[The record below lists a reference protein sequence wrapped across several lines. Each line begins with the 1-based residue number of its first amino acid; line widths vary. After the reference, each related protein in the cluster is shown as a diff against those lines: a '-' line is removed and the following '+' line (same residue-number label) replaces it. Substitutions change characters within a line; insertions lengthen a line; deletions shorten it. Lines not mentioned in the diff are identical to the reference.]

1 MSWFSGK
8 NKQVSTAAIVVETQ
22 PATKTRGMI
31 WLETSSE
38 EVYQQT
44 LDNLISEMDDVQ
56 GFQKK
61 SHQSNAIVYAS
72 ILLKKIKKIDRNRLS
87 SEQTRNLAMIIF
99 GSFPRAVAKL
109 ETDLCDVDE
118 MHYASEEFGETLRLL
133 MTKYLDTMPRKMPVP
148 NQLDSAS
155 KKKAEKAV
163 ETVGNKDS
171 DEKLSSVKTLA
182 GEAYKLAVSVEDRF
196 FAEQAID
203 SYIPDSVRM
212 LAGLIHAP
220 EDMKAEANELFLRQ
234 LGVIESQLNGIIK
247 RSATNSLS
255 EMKAH
260 TEFLESKKERE
271 SELNTLGQDST
282 SN

>member
-1 MSWFSGK
+1 MSWFAGK
-8 NKQVSTAAIVVETQ
+8 NKQVRTEEVSVQTQ
-22 PATKTRGMI
+22 PTTKTRGMI

-44 LDNLISEMDDVQ
+44 LDNLIKEIDDVQ

-72 ILLKKIKKIDRNRLS
+72 ILLKKIKKIDRSRLS
-87 SEQTRNLAMIIF
+87 SEQSRNLAMIVF

-148 NQLDSAS
+148 NQLNSVS
-155 KKKAEKAV
+155 EKQTKKTI
-163 ETVGNKDS
+163 ETVGNKES
-171 DEKLSSVKTLA
+171 DEKLSKVKSLA
-182 GEAYKLAVSVEDRF
+182 GEAYKLAVNTEDRF

-212 LAGLIHAP
+212 LTGLIHAP
-220 EDMKAEANELFLRQ
+220 EDMKTEANELFLRQ
-234 LGVIESQLNGIIK
+234 LGVIESQLKGIIK
-247 RSATNSLS
+247 RSAVNSLS

-271 SELNTLGQDST
+271 AGLETLGLDK
-282 SN
+282 